1 MRIGEITTGTM
12 SNNFRLIDRYVNLSG
27 TTTRVRSTTTMIDD
41 DEVLSANGEL
51 SFKLLFVFL

>member
-1 MRIGEITTGTM
+1 M